1 MWWVYIII
9 IRTHRDWTSRAPQLS
24 TPLTRW
30 GELLSRANEDRTI
43 FVRKSA
49 AQILRGI
56 AIRARTIECNKKR
69 RRRRVPYWQ
78 RRRWRTRSIA
88 PRHLC
93 WRWNGEQKPFGTTF
107 SHYGDYP
114 DTFLYRELS
123 FRLHTFL
130 STWKCLD
137 VCSCVCMCVWSPPA
151 DTCRFPTHRVW

>member
-56 AIRARTIECNKKR
+56 AIRARTIECNNKKKKKKKKSAILTTTKTEN
-69 RRRRVPYWQ
+69 PFDCPQ
-78 RRRWRTRSIA
+78 TPI
-88 PRHLC
+88 C

-137 VCSCVCMCVWSPPA
+137 VCSCVFEFGWI
-151 DTCRFPTHRVW
+151 